1 MTDTIDQLQ
10 VGDNVQDVQDGQGAQ
25 GAQVADGEVIITM
38 DGQDTNI
45 PMRPLDLTIDST
57 EAEILRAIRPVM
69 REQRGLDI
77 SDDRGELSYTVRKA
91 MNSNKIYIYPKPVA
105 G

>member
-10 VGDNVQDVQDGQGAQ
+10 VGDNAQVAQ

-38 DGQDTNI
+38 EGQDTNI
-45 PMRPLDLTIDST
+45 PMRSLDLTIDST

-77 SDDRGELSYTVRKA
+77 SDDRGEISYTVRKA